1 MKPYEQLLNGSIH
14 IERNFFEEE
23 LYKKIS
29 KEIVKLKYSPGY
41 QPGSYYYGNRF
52 QGYPS
57 HECGWSKY
65 KKIIVNKIEH
75 LLGCKIKDVS
85 IKVRR
90 TDMDEVARSKFNTTY
105 GLVHSDPTD
114 FGAILCFNQTS
125 SGGTAFF
132 EYHFDKYPDISIGA
146 FPNRMIIFR
155 GGRNHTAQHDFTFE
169 SVYKLLVFFNKDKI

>member
-1 MKPYEQLLNGSIH
+1 MQPYEQILNGSIH

-29 KEIVKLKYSPGY
+29 KEILKLKLSPGY
-41 QPGSYYYGNRF
+41 QPASYYYGNRF
-52 QGYPS
+52 QAYPC
-57 HECGWSKY
+57 HECNWLKY

-75 LLGCKIKDVS
+75 LLGCKIKDIT

-90 TDMDEVARSKFNTTY
+90 TDMDEVAKSKFNTTY

-146 FPNRMIIFR
+146 YPNRMIIFR
-155 GGRNHTAQHDFTFE
+155 GTRNHTAQHDFTFE
-169 SVYKLLVFFNKDKI
+169 SIYKLLVFFNKDKA

>member
-14 IERNFFEEE
+14 IERNFFEKK
-23 LYKKIS
+23 LYEKIA
-29 KEIVKLKYSPGY
+29 KEIVKLKYFAGY
-41 QPGSYYYGNRF
+41 QPGSHYYGNRF
-52 QGYPS
+52 QAYPTY
-57 HECGWSKY
+57 ECTWPKY
-65 KKIIVNKIEH
+65 KKVIVKKIEK

-90 TDMDEVARSKFNTTY
+90 TDMDEVAKSKFNTTY
-105 GLVHSDPTD
+105 GLVHSDSTD

-146 FPNRMIIFR
+146 FPNRMIIFNGKR
-155 GGRNHTAQHDFTFE
+155 HHTTQHDFTFK
-169 SVYKLLVFFNKDKI
+169 SFYKLLIFFNKDII

>member
-14 IERNFFEEE
+14 IERNFFEEK
-23 LYKKIS
+23 LYEKIS

-52 QGYPS
+52 QGYPTY
-57 HECGWSKY
+57 ECEWSKY
-65 KKIIVNKIEH
+65 KKVIVDRMEN
-75 LLGCKIKDVS
+75 LLSCKIKDVS

-90 TDMDEVARSKFNTTY
+90 TDMDEVAKSKFNTTY

-125 SGGTAFF
+125 SGGTVFF

-146 FPNRMIIFR
+146 FPNRIIIFD
-155 GGRNHTAQHDFTFE
+155 GKRNHTTGHDFTFK
-169 SVYKLLVFFNKDKI
+169 SVYKLLIFFNKDVI